1 MDVHIPSQPSPEQ
14 LQLLQRPPRPV
25 EIIKGAAGSGK
36 TYTAAYKLMFA
47 AIYMATNKD
56 NVNVQILSFNRTL
69 RGYINKMMLS
79 YEEKYGLNERIYI
92 SIDTFAKWALS
103 SLDMPERCVSANDF
117 LREKGAALPLRSLF
131 SQDFLAEEMAYIL
144 KRFPHDALGN
154 YVPSTRYG
162 RGTSPVI
169 DERTRQVLL
178 HDYVAGYIDWKRQN
192 DFFDWEDVAWK
203 AATELPKDYD
213 IIVVDE
219 GQDFTANQYRAVVNS
234 LKEDSCL
241 ICVIDTAQKIYLNGF
256 TWAECGINA
265 TQYSPYSLTRN
276 FRNPRE
282 VARLAAKLLEDVHI
296 DEDGVRP
303 EQGSPDAPSSVPVL
317 LIGRFSEQMDY
328 IIEKIPA
335 FLARGESCAILFKS
349 QRWSDYATQRLREA
363 NLDFLSITRE
373 SEWPDDDV
381 NLVISTMHSAKGL
394 EFDHVFMPGI
404 NNVLFP
410 SSYPGGDEAV
420 QQDRRLLAMAI
431 GRARKTVTLGEKSG
445 EESCYFTNMDESIL
459 RRIHL

>member
-14 LQLLQRPPRPV
+14 LQLLKRPPRPV

-47 AIYMATNKD
+47 ASYMVANRD

-79 YEEKYGLNERIYI
+79 YGEKYGIDSRIDI
-92 SIDTFAKWALS
+92 SIDTFAKWALN
-103 SLDMPERCVSANDF
+103 SLNMPGQCVSANDF
-117 LREKGAALPLRSLF
+117 LRGYGAALPLHSHF
-131 SQDFLAEEMAYIL
+131 SQDFLADEMAYIL
-144 KRFPHDALGN
+144 KRFPHDDLES
-154 YVPSTRYG
+154 YLRSTRYG

-169 DERTRQVLL
+169 DDKTRQMLL
-178 HDYVAGYIDWKRQN
+178 RNYVTGYINWKKQN

-256 TWAECGINA
+256 TWSECGINA
-265 TQYSPYSLTRN
+265 TQHSPYSLTRN

-296 DEDGVRP
+296 DGDGVRP
-303 EQGSPDAPSSVPVL
+303 EQDSPDAPSAVPVL
-317 LIGRFSEQMDY
+317 LIGKFSRQMDY
-328 IIEKIPA
+328 IIGKIPA

-349 QRWSDYATQRLREA
+349 QKWSDYATQRLTEA

-404 NNVLFP
+404 NNLLFP
-410 SSYPGGDEAV
+410 SNYLGGDEAV
-420 QQDRRLLAMAI
+420 QQDKRLLAMAI

-445 EESCYFTNMDESIL
+445 EESGYFNNMDESIL
-459 RRIHL
+459 RRILL